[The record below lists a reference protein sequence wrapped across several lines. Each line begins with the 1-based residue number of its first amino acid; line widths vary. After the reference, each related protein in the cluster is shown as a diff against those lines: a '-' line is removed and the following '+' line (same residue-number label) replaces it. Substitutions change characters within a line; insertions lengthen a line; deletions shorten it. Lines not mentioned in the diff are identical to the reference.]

1 MDARTSPAA
10 TTLVWVDRDEAI
22 IVSWAD
28 QARLERVGGAL
39 PAFLDAV
46 AARVPETDDV
56 VVVGPGTIRQ
66 RLERQLRRADREEG
80 RSRVVRSA
88 ASERLTEQELVA
100 HVRELAGVDQGNHQ
114 GRNQAPS

>member
-10 TTLVWVDRDEAI
+10 TTLIWVDRDEAI

-39 PAFLDAV
+39 PAFLEAV

-66 RLERQLRRADREEG
+66 RLERQLRHADRAQG
-80 RSRVVRSA
+80 RSRVVRCT

-100 HVRELAGVDQGNHQ
+100 HVRKLAGVDPES
-114 GRNQAPS
+114 NQAPS